1 MQAVQQQVN
10 NVVFINST
18 FKVSR
23 PSKLFTTVA
32 KFTHTLVDWWER
44 QPSKVPPAHQEL
56 QPSTQA
62 LMPIVVPS
70 GAI

>member
-1 MQAVQQQVN
+1 MQADQQQVN

-23 PSKLFTTVA
+23 PSKLFTAVV

-44 QPSKVPPAHQEL
+44 QPSEVPPAHREP

-62 LMPIVVPS
+62 LTPTAVPS